1 MIEVL
6 HPNIKVNFGFR
17 VLQITTTLI
26 GLLFVMAVNAHAQ
39 KNDTVYLKNGDRL
52 TGEFKKFEYGQLFLK
67 TDAMQTVYIEF
78 DKISTVYSAKF
89 FEIRTKSGYRY
100 FGSLRKSVK
109 PGNVLVVTATDTVP
123 KPLWD
128 IVQVTTIRNKFF
140 QRIDGSVSL
149 GLSYTKAS
157 DVFQYNLAAEVVH
170 RSKHYSTRFDLSSI
184 LTDQKDK
191 KMSNNTNIGINVTRY
206 LPDKWF
212 VRVQANGQQNTELD
226 LKLRLQCGMGGGYDI
241 VRSNA
246 IRLYG
251 LLGLIY
257 NNEQTIDSS
266 IMSNNMEVLVSTQF
280 KWFQFKTP
288 KIDFTTGL
296 SFYYN
301 LTIRNR
307 IRLEYDLNAKFE
319 IIKDLFFNITL
330 YDSYDS
336 QPFSGASAKND
347 WGIITSVGY
356 AF

>member
-6 HPNIKVNFGFR
+6 HSKIKVTSGLR
-17 VLQITTTLI
+17 PLWMAATLI
-26 GLLFVMAVNAHAQ
+26 CLLSMIAVSLHAQ
-39 KNDTVYLKNGDRL
+39 KNDTVYLFNGDRL

-89 FEIRTKSGYRY
+89 FEIRTKSGHRY
-100 FGSLRKSVK
+100 FGSFRKSEK
-109 PGNVLVVTATDTVP
+109 QGTVLVVTATDTVP

-128 IVQVTTIRNKFF
+128 IVQVTTIKNKLF

-157 DVFQYNLAAEVVH
+157 DVFQYNLAAEVIH
-170 RSKHYSTRFDLSSI
+170 RSRNYSTRFDLSSI
-184 LTDQKDK
+184 LTDQKDED
-191 KMSNNTNIGINVTRY
+191 MSNNTNIGLNVTRY
-206 LPDKWF
+206 LPEKWF

-226 LKLRLQCGMGGGYDI
+226 LKLRLQCGLGGGYDI
-241 VRSNA
+241 VRTNA

-266 IMSNNMEVLVSTQF
+266 IMSNNMELLASTQF

-288 KIDFTTGL
+288 KIDFTTGF

-336 QPFSGASAKND
+336 QPFTGASAKND
-347 WGIITSVGY
+347 WGIITSIGY
-356 AF
+356 TF